1 MNTDILYS
9 IPWLNRSRVQTSW
22 LSIARTLEEAQPS
35 MMAES
40 NSTRSYKNQRLD
52 TQSINPTKNILQKTP
67 PIKCDSRCL
76 KSSKT
81 SYCHKVS
88 VSPLSRKKHCKEQ
101 TQLGDNCEL
110 EASKSEEPKQGSPS
124 WTKCLY
130 SKCGRQGGSGEEDL
144 LREWQW
150 LLGIICC

>member
-1 MNTDILYS
+1 MAAIDS
-9 IPWLNRSRVQTSW
+9 NRSCNKR
-22 LSIARTLEEAQPS
+22 
-35 MMAES
+35 
-40 NSTRSYKNQRLD
+40 RLD
-52 TQSINPTKNILQKTP
+52 TDTIDHTKNILQKTTQ
-67 PIKCDSRCL
+67 IKCDSRCL

-130 SKCGRQGGSGEEDL
+130 SQSGRQGGSGEEDL
-144 LREWQW
+144 LSEWK
-150 LLGIICC
+150 